1 MMGLKLIHVCKG
13 DPRFRK
19 ISIGINSITQ
29 TDPSLCFNNQS
40 IIVWDIFFYKMFL
53 FSQAGKI
60 HVSEPTK
67 NDVSGYSFEWEDAG
81 QVDCKVG

>member
-1 MMGLKLIHVCKG
+1 
-13 DPRFRK
+13 
-19 ISIGINSITQ
+19 
-29 TDPSLCFNNQS
+29 
-40 IIVWDIFFYKMFL
+40 MFL

-67 NDVSGYSFEWEDAG
+67 NDVSGYSFDWEDAG